1 MRTAIRYVLKTLVW
15 SIMAGCV
22 GGLLYGLMLLI
33 LDNPVYFIQQALDG
47 LKLGFVFALIAL
59 GYTLVYGI
67 VKLINFA
74 HGDVFMVGAFT
85 SFYAVTRY
93 HWGFVPAILLAMV
106 VCTFLNVVIERVA
119 YKPLRNAPRI
129 SALITAIGVS
139 FFLEYFTALNFVFGP
154 NYITYKRPLALI
166 VWDIREFTNVW
177 LILSVLLVAIMAGA
191 AFLLRRRRATSRA
204 KSLVIHE
211 EDEVAVLSSQASGG
225 STVVAVVVGAG
236 LVLAAVSA
244 AYLVDQAI
252 SSWLQSRGVA
262 WGFRK
267 ALMLLPEGGGIL
279 LTNITVVIM
288 GVTLLLLFLLQYV
301 VGSTKVGK
309 AMRTAAYD
317 KPTAQ
322 LMGINVDSIIS
333 FTFAIAAAFAGGAG
347 VLYAIAYP
355 QILTFMGIMPGLKA
369 FVAAVLGGIGS
380 IPGAFI
386 GALLMGQLDMLTV
399 AYVPYGSRLRDG
411 IAFIILIIVF
421 LVRPTGIMGEP
432 EREKV

>member
-15 SIMAGCV
+15 GIIAGCV

-33 LDNPVYFIQQALDG
+33 RDNPAYFIQQTLDG

-74 HGDVFMVGAFT
+74 HGDVFMVGAFA
-85 SFYAVTRY
+85 SFYAITRY

-106 VCTFLNVVIERVA
+106 VCTFLNVIIERVA

-129 SALITAIGVS
+129 SALITAIGLS
-139 FFLEYFTALNFVFGP
+139 FFLEYFTALQFVFGP
-154 NYITYKRPLALI
+154 DYITYKRPIELI
-166 VWDIREFTNVW
+166 VWNIREFTNVW
-177 LILSVLLVAIMAGA
+177 LILSVLFIAIIAGA
-191 AFLLRRRRATSRA
+191 AFLLRRRRAKLLT
-204 KSLVIHE
+204 IHT
-211 EDEVAVLSSQASGG
+211 EDEVAFLSSQASGG
-225 STVVAVVVGAG
+225 AKVVAVAVWAG
-236 LVLAAVSA
+236 LVLAAVSV
-244 AYLVDQAI
+244 AYLVDMVFA
-252 SSWLQSRGVA
+252 SWLQSRGVT
-262 WGFRK
+262 WGFRRD
-267 ALMLLPEGGGIL
+267 LILLPEGGGIL

-288 GVTLLLLFLLQYV
+288 GMTLLLLFLLQYI
-301 VGSTKVGK
+301 VGSTKIGK
-309 AMRTAAYD
+309 AMRAAAYD
-317 KPTAQ
+317 KYTAQ

-380 IPGAFI
+380 IPGAFV

-432 EREKV
+432 EQEKV